1 MYYGTIKKYD
11 IANGPGVRVSLF
23 VSGCRHHC
31 KGCFNAETWD
41 FRYGQ
46 LYTEETEKEILAA
59 LEPGYIQGFTLLGG
73 EPFEPENQVELVHL
87 LQKVRETYPEKD
99 IWCYSGYLWDRDLA
113 AGGVEPIV
121 WRVLS
126 VEDGR
131 AYLLSEY
138 VLEARPIHSDYQ
150 EYANKPTNKKKPGF
164 NGDFT
169 QTEMSR
175 YLCGDFAQNCFTDDE
190 RAMLTPDDTFG
201 LFTSPASD
209 ADLKNKAYGFT
220 SNESRKAW
228 GTPYALANGLFEVPA
243 VSAAV
248 TPPTGRAP
256 VLLRRPPRAAHQVQ
270 GRVGAHQ
277 RHHAGRGNAPRMLSV
292 LERERDFRRHR
303 ARWMIPTLSPLSRR
317 R

>member
-1 MYYGTIKKYD
+1 MKRI
-11 IANGPGVRVSLF
+11 IAL
-23 VSGCRHHC
+23 
-31 KGCFNAETWD
+31 
-41 FRYGQ
+41 
-46 LYTEETEKEILAA
+46 LLAA
-59 LEPGYIQGFTLLGG
+59 LLMVSCALADVALRGYDA
-73 EPFEPENQVELVHL
+73 
-87 LQKVRETYPEKD
+87 K
-99 IWCYSGYLWDRDLA
+99 SGYVYVTLGQCPQDAD
-113 AGGVEPIV
+113 GGVEPIV

-201 LFTSPASD
+201 LFFLASD

-228 GTPYALANGLFEVPA
+228 GTPYALANGLFKYGSQRGGHSPYWTR
-243 VSAAV
+243 SH
-248 TPPTGRAP
+248 
-256 VLLRRPPRAAHQVQ
+256 VLLRRPPRTVHQVQ
-270 GRVGAHQ
+270 GRIGAHQ
-277 RHHAGRGNAPRMLSV
+277 RHHAGRGNAACVLSV
-292 LERERDFRRHR
+292 FERERDFRRHGH
-303 ARWMIPTLSPLSRR
+303 AG
-317 R
+317 